1 MIWCVDDD
9 NTIRDIEVY
18 TLTQT
23 GFEAKGFSDGI
34 SMLEAL
40 KTEKPE
46 LIVLDIMM
54 PGMDGVE
61 VLKEIRNRTD
71 TRKIPV
77 IMATAKGTEMDK
89 IQGLDAGADDYLT
102 KPFAMGVRVEHSQ
115 ELINASQYN
124 DKTIAHLLPAAS
136 YSLVH
141 NVNNRGVF
149 SFCMCPGGMIIPAST
164 EKGSLVVNGMSSSN
178 RGSKF
183 ANSGIVVSIN
193 PQDVKEYK
201 DFPALSLMKFQQ
213 ECEKKMYVNNQTAP
227 AQRISDFIKNKAS
240 SNIGASSYPS
250 GLHACNM
257 NDFLPKI
264 VAENLKEVRG

>member
-61 VLKEIRNRTD
+61 VLKEIRSRTD

-89 IQGLDAGADDYLT
+89 IQGLDTGADDYLV
-102 KPFAMGVRVEHSQ
+102 KPFGVMEMVSRIKAVLRRCTPEEVTDVISIA
-115 ELINASQYN
+115 EITLN
-124 DKTIAHLLPAAS
+124 DKEHTVS
-136 YSLVH
+136 
-141 NVNNRGVF
+141 
-149 SFCMCPGGMIIPAST
+149 
-164 EKGSLVVNGMSSSN
+164 VNGENVALTFKEFEILKMFMSNPGVAFSREKLLSEVWGIDYLGES
-178 RGSKF
+178 RTVDMHIKTLRQKLGE
-183 ANSGIVVSIN
+183 SGKRIETVIGIGYRMEG
-193 PQDVKEYK
+193 VK
-201 DFPALSLMKFQQ
+201 
-213 ECEKKMYVNNQTAP
+213 
-227 AQRISDFIKNKAS
+227 
-240 SNIGASSYPS
+240 
-250 GLHACNM
+250 
-257 NDFLPKI
+257 
-264 VAENLKEVRG
+264 

>member
-61 VLKEIRNRTD
+61 VLKEIRSRTD

-89 IQGLDAGADDYLT
+89 IQGLDTGADDYLV
-102 KPFAMGVRVEHSQ
+102 KPFGVMEMVSRIKAVLRRYTPEEVTDVISIA
-115 ELINASQYN
+115 EITLN
-124 DKTIAHLLPAAS
+124 DKEHTVS
-136 YSLVH
+136 
-141 NVNNRGVF
+141 
-149 SFCMCPGGMIIPAST
+149 
-164 EKGSLVVNGMSSSN
+164 VNGENVALTFKEFEILKMFMSNPGVAFSREKLLSEVWGIDYLGES
-178 RGSKF
+178 RTVDMHIKTLRQKLGE
-183 ANSGIVVSIN
+183 SGKRIETVIGVGYRMEG
-193 PQDVKEYK
+193 VK
-201 DFPALSLMKFQQ
+201 
-213 ECEKKMYVNNQTAP
+213 
-227 AQRISDFIKNKAS
+227 
-240 SNIGASSYPS
+240 
-250 GLHACNM
+250 
-257 NDFLPKI
+257 
-264 VAENLKEVRG
+264 